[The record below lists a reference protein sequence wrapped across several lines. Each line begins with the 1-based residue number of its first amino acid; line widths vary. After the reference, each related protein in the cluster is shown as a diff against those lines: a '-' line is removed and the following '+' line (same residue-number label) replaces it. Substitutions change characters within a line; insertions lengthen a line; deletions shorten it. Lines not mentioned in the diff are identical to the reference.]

1 MGVSNAWGATIDNI
15 SDVWMEGSMNS
26 WTTKPMNWKFSKA
39 ASNDNN
45 HYIGTFYIPY
55 SSTKYEFKIRC
66 AGSGWTDGSLFAI
79 GGYWFTSSNYDF
91 TKNMPNKDVGND
103 LIECISTTSGYI
115 KLDCEFWGSYSSNSR
130 LVIKQSAVEDLS
142 PSLSA
147 NKTALIAADKST
159 ITASCSGGSGS
170 YTYTYKVTCDG
181 SDVTNSTLSAT
192 TGASVTF
199 TAPSVTGKKTYTITV
214 TAKDSHALLSGLATK
229 TATQTITVYESQ
241 YILRG
246 STVADDSNTG
256 GMAGWDATNNN
267 AYTVITEGTTMT
279 IVATLTNAKTQ
290 YKFKIY
296 NNFDGSFYGQT
307 GNSEI
312 PNNES
317 WTLNGSN
324 DVKFTTTAAG
334 PYTFI
339 YNTSNK
345 SIKVQYPTAYT
356 VTYSRVPTSA
366 ANAPTT
372 EPSFSSGDYVLANT
386 SVTFT
391 AQAANTGY
399 TWKGWYSNNSGTG
412 DALSSN
418 QSYTRSITANTTI
431 YAVYTANT
439 YTVNLNQEEATEQ
452 GTSSVTATYDA
463 AMPKIDELPARTGY
477 TFGGYYTEKNGG
489 GTQYYK
495 ADGTSAKNWKIAS
508 NSTLYAKW
516 TPINYTIRY
525 NTNGGNSIA
534 NKTYTI
540 ETATFDLPTPTKTG
554 YTFDGWYTKSDFTDT
569 KVTQIVKGTTGD
581 KAFYAKWTPVN
592 YTITYNTNDG
602 SGTMTPTS
610 YTIETATFDLPT
622 PTKTGYT
629 FAGWY
634 TKSDFSD
641 TKVTQIVKG
650 TTGNKTFYAKWTA
663 NQYTITY
670 KDQNN
675 ANFSGSHASGYPTK
689 HTYGT
694 ATTLKDAT
702 KTGYNFG
709 GWHTD
714 QACTNKV
721 TSLGATAYTADITLY
736 AKWTINQYTLD
747 FGAGE
752 GGSVVAKVKGEAIK
766 SPATLEHGTSVT
778 LTATPEGENAF
789 AQWVNEDGNKV
800 STTNPY
806 TFELTGDIT
815 LKAEFSKP
823 TTVYLKPSSA
833 WKEHNAHF
841 AIYSWG
847 DSESWVEMQ
856 EVDCEGDYYK
866 ANIPAGFSDFAFVRL
881 KPVGADD
888 YSDENGGHNWEN
900 KWDQTG
906 NLSVQTNGKNMYDID
921 DKTVSYIH
929 LKPNTNWKSDEA
941 RFAAYFFGNGEKWVN
956 LTKNGDVYTCKKP
969 AGGYTK
975 VIFCRMKKDVADNT
989 WNNTWNKTLDLD
1001 LLSNGDQ
1008 CFGINENDW
1017 GCDGNGNGN
1026 EGKGANGE
1034 WFRVLDDSQWKTFT
1048 TPTYDVTIKPTIH
1061 GTYSVVCNGR
1071 AYPVT
1076 YKEDVVIPNVPVG
1089 TVLTIQDVKPS
1100 KEAEYTSDI
1109 IYKESTNAAYQP
1121 VTDNQ
1126 IIVCGNTTID
1136 ENFVTKN
1143 THVVYLRIPNG
1154 LAWKT
1159 DEYQYL
1165 YAYDKLNNK
1174 TVPLTAAPN
1183 ASNYEPG
1190 YTYYTCTIPKGTHT
1204 IRFEYHKSGN
1214 TLYQTHDFPHV
1225 MPLGSLNCY
1234 TIHSKEGETSIFNG
1248 YWSELLSNGDYRLL
1262 YVEQVVEK
1270 DQNNKTVITRKKA
1283 HPSNIIKKRTETGT
1297 DIVSLHVYNQNTYEA
1312 TYKWEN
1318 EETSLTYDSPSNSA
1332 VILQQYDGSKWVDI
1346 QHHMV
1351 FGPLETHVYTAMLPG
1366 RRNATAEDE
1375 PLVAQLKADYGIKAI
1390 INDTH
1395 EDKGNGVW
1403 NFPIKQTVNGGNTTI
1418 ELMRKDVHRY
1428 TGEYYIRTDVA
1439 NGGWFNYNPTNHMTR
1454 SDEARANSNFSHYY
1468 CKWVESDNNVNVKFT
1483 VANDFGYAISDTLEA
1498 DRTDLWGV
1506 ALANKMVG
1514 DNQTLPKNANVR
1526 FAWNEYSNFIHRAYI
1541 AGSAEVSDRFLV
1553 LEGDANIF
1561 DAKGNS
1567 LAAGVD
1573 NGTDPRFGLNANEEI
1588 FRDNSNWIYYADVQM
1603 KPMAPVKVTA
1613 KYDNHTQYF
1622 IGKQNETVT
1631 LLQGTGEEKYLI
1643 RMLYDFKTNQLIS
1656 AYVPGASPDVHAIS
1670 TNLMLIRQNNNEA
1683 TQLIFNNETPSD
1695 MINIPTDRRAYG
1707 VIEFT
1712 EKRLIN
1718 GKDDENKSLNE
1729 YEKSLYWISFP
1740 FNVDVSKAICF
1751 GEYGKHWIIQEYN
1764 GARRAAEGMWLD
1776 SETFWDYKWDQNIT
1790 LKAGKGYVLALDV
1803 DQIASDGLFG
1813 LAGHRPIGIYFP
1825 STEYIST
1832 AITEQTQVSTTVP
1845 AHVCTINR
1853 GTQKGDR
1860 RIADSHWNVIGV
1872 PSYVNAKGDYQ
1883 LADIETQPEEVKY
1896 YYRWDGDFNDYTAME
1911 KEGTKDFLST
1921 HAYMVQFAG
1930 QINWQNI
1937 FNVNGVPKE
1946 LAAKQSTDSEQEHR
1960 LRLELHQKG
1969 NKADHT
1975 FVRLQDEDGV
1985 TIRFDFNHDLCKV
1998 INAGANIYSV
2008 ITAEE
2013 SPVEVAANVMPIAE
2027 TIIPVGVKI
2036 TAAGEY
2042 TFRMPEGTDGIVVEL
2057 IDYETNTRT
2066 NMLLD
2071 EYTINLE
2078 KGTFDN
2084 RFALHVKPSKVAT
2097 SVDNIGDEVTGDKA
2111 GLRKFII
2118 DGILYMQKDGVLY
2131 NAQGKLVR

>member
-1 MGVSNAWGATIDNI
+1 MGVSNAWGASPIYSI
-15 SDVWMEGSMNS
+15 GDVYVTGSMNDWS
-26 WTTKPMNWKFSKA
+26 TSSSDWKLGSGNHCTK
-39 ASNDNN
+39 
-45 HYIGTFYIPY
+45 TFYLEESETNY
-55 SSTKYEFKIRC
+55 TFKLYLK
-66 AGSGWTDGSLFAI
+66 SGYYTVNN
-79 GGYWFTSSNYDF
+79 YWFT
-91 TKNMPNKDVGND
+91 K
-103 LIECISTTSGYI
+103 TTSGPASSLSTSGENMQIETKNINAASGYV
-115 KLDCEFWGSYSSNSR
+115 KLDFDFWGEYSGDSKLS
-130 LVIKQSAVEDLS
+130 VTQSAVAALS

-159 ITASCSGGSGS
+159 ITASCSGGSGN

-181 SDVTNSTLSAT
+181 SDVTNSTLNAT
-192 TGASVTF
+192 KGSSVTF

-477 TFGGYYTEKNGG
+477 TFDGYYTEKNGG

-663 NQYTITY
+663 NQYNITY
-670 KDQNN
+670 KDQNTD
-675 ANFSGSHASGYPTK
+675 NFTGTHETGYPTK

-778 LTATPEGENAF
+778 LTATPEGKNAF
-789 AQWVNEDGNKV
+789 AQWVNGNGNQV
-800 STTNPY
+800 STNNPY
-806 TFELTGDIT
+806 ELTLTGNTTI
-815 LKAEFSKP
+815 KAEFTSPSK
-823 TTVYLKPSSA
+823 VYLKPFDF
-833 WKEHNAHF
+833 WKSDGARI
-841 AIYSWG
+841 AAYYWG
-847 DSESWVEMQ
+847 AAGNNWIELSP
-856 EVDCEGDYYK
+856 VDCEGHYYSVD
-866 ANIPAGFSDFAFVRL
+866 IPAGYSNIIFARL
-881 KPVGADD
+881 KPSTDPYYDPEHNGFNWKNAWNQTADL
-888 YSDENGGHNWEN
+888 
-900 KWDQTG
+900 T
-906 NLSVQTNGKNMYDID
+906 VQTNGKNLYDMHIKD
-921 DKTVSYIH
+921 SRIY
-929 LKPNTNWKSDEA
+929 LKPNSNWKADGA
-941 RFAAYFFGNGEKWVN
+941 RFAAFFKVNADNNDGAKWMSMFQLESDHN
-956 LTKNGDVYTCKKP
+956 YYWCDIPTDKNYI
-969 AGGYTK
+969 K
-975 VIFCRMKKDVADNT
+975 VIFCRMDGANSTNDWSNRWDESKQLDTQTNENNCFTINDGD
-989 WNNTWNKTLDLD
+989 WNNAEGSWSCYQYNNKWTTY
-1001 LLSNGDQ
+1001 S
-1008 CFGINENDW
+1008 
-1017 GCDGNGNGN
+1017 
-1026 EGKGANGE
+1026 
-1034 WFRVLDDSQWKTFT
+1034 
-1048 TPTYDVTIKPTIH
+1048 TPTYNVTIKPTIH

-1089 TVLTIQDVKPS
+1089 TVLTIQDIKPS

-1143 THVVYLRIPNG
+1143 THVVYLRIPSG
-1154 LAWKT
+1154 LAWGT
-1159 DEYQYL
+1159 DDHQYL
-1165 YAYDKLNNK
+1165 YAYDKLEDE
-1174 TVPLTAAPN
+1174 TVKLTAEPTPN
-1183 ASNYEPG
+1183 NYEAG
-1190 YTYYTCTIPKGTHT
+1190 YTYYTCTIPAGTHT
-1204 IRFEYHKSGN
+1204 IRFEYHYSGN

-1234 TIHSKEGETSIFNG
+1234 TIHSREGGTKVFNG

-1297 DIVSLHVYNQNTYEA
+1297 DTVSLHVYNNNTYQAVKKPKA
-1312 TYKWEN
+1312 TNDEDKYY
-1318 EETSLTYDSPSNSA
+1318 TSPSNSA

-1351 FGPLETHVYTAMLPG
+1351 FGPLEAHVYTAMLPG

-1375 PLVAQLKADYGIKAI
+1375 PLVAQLKADYGI
-1390 INDTH
+1390 DTIKGDEN
-1395 EDKGNGVW
+1395 EDEGNGVW
-1403 NFPIKQTVNGGNTTI
+1403 NFPIKQTVDGDKTTV

-1428 TGEYYIRTDVA
+1428 KGEYYIRTDVA

-1454 SDEARANSNFSHYY
+1454 SDEAKANSNFSHYY
-1468 CKWVESDNNVNVKFT
+1468 CKWVKSNNDVNVKFT
-1483 VANDFGYAISDTLEA
+1483 VANDYGYAISDTLEA
-1498 DRTDLWGV
+1498 DHTDLWGV
-1506 ALANKMVG
+1506 ALAADDDAKMV
-1514 DNQTLPKNANVR
+1514 DSSQKLPTDANVR
-1526 FAWNEYSNFIHRAYI
+1526 FAWNEYSNFVHRAYI
-1541 AGSAEVSDRFLV
+1541 AGSAVVSDRFLV

-1561 DAKGNS
+1561 DANGNS

-1573 NGTDPRFGLNANEEI
+1573 NGTDPRYGLNANEEI

-1603 KPMAPVKVTA
+1603 KPKAPVKVTA
-1613 KYDNHTQYF
+1613 KYDGHTQYF
-1622 IGKQNETVT
+1622 IGKQDQPVS
-1631 LLQGTGEEKYLI
+1631 LLEGSGDKKYLI

-1656 AYVPGASPDVHAIS
+1656 AYVPGTNPNDVHAIS
-1670 TNLMLIRQNNNEA
+1670 TNLMIIRQNNENA
-1683 TQLIFNNETPSD
+1683 TQLMFSNETPSD

-1712 EKRLIN
+1712 EKRLIQ
-1718 GKDDENKSLNE
+1718 GKDDEDKSLND
-1729 YEKSLYWISFP
+1729 YEKSLYWISVP
-1740 FNVDVSKAICF
+1740 FDVDVSKAISF

-1790 LKAGKGYVLALDV
+1790 LEAGKGYVLALDV

-1813 LAGHRPIGIYFP
+1813 LAGNRPIGIYFP
-1825 STEYIST
+1825 STEYINT
-1832 AITEQTQVSTTVP
+1832 AITEQTQVSTTVTP
-1845 AHVCTINR
+1845 HVCTINR
-1853 GTQKGDR
+1853 GTPKGDR

-1872 PSYVNAKGDYQ
+1872 PSYVNARGDYQ
-1883 LADIETQPEEVKY
+1883 LADIETQPKEVKY
-1896 YYRWDGDFNDYTAME
+1896 YYRWDGDFNAYTPMV

-1960 LRLELHQKG
+1960 LRLELHQNG

-1998 INAGANIYSV
+1998 INAGANIYSI

-2013 SPVEVAANVMPIAE
+2013 SPVEVAANVLPINE

-2042 TFRMPEGTDGIVVEL
+2042 TFAMPEGTDGIVVEL

-2071 EYTINLE
+2071 EYTVNLG
-2078 KGTFDN
+2078 KGTFEN
-2084 RFALHVKPSKVAT
+2084 RFALHVKPNKTTT
-2097 SVDNIGDEVTGDKA
+2097 SLEDVNTNTTGVKKY
-2111 GLRKFII
+2111 LI

-2131 NAQGKLVR
+2131 DAQGKLVR

>member
-1 MGVSNAWGATIDNI
+1 MGVSNAWGASPIYSI
-15 SDVWMEGSMNS
+15 GDVYVTGSMNGWKTNS
-26 WTTKPMNWKFSKA
+26 SDWKLGSVNHCTK
-39 ASNDNN
+39 
-45 HYIGTFYIPY
+45 TFYLEESETNY
-55 SSTKYEFKIRC
+55 TFKLYLK
-66 AGSGWTDGSLFAI
+66 SEYYTVN
-79 GGYWFTSSNYDF
+79 GYWFT
-91 TKNMPNKDVGND
+91 K
-103 LIECISTTSGYI
+103 TTSGPAYSLSTSGSDMQI
-115 KLDCEFWGSYSSNSR
+115 ETKEINAASGYVKLDFDFWGEYSGDSKLS
-130 LVIKQSAVEDLS
+130 VTQSAVAALS

-147 NKTALIAADKST
+147 SSTSLIKSGT
-159 ITASCSGGSGS
+159 SKITASCSGGSGS

-386 SVTFT
+386 SVTFN
-391 AQAANTGY
+391 AQAAKTGY
-399 TWKGWYSNNSGTG
+399 TWKGWYSNNAGTG
-412 DALSSN
+412 SALSSDL
-418 QSYTRSITANTTI
+418 SYRRSITANTTI

-439 YTVNLNQEEATEQ
+439 YTVKFDANGGTGTMSDQNFTY
-452 GTSSVTATYDA
+452 GTSQNLTANTFT
-463 AMPKIDELPARTGY
+463 RTGY
-477 TFGGYYTEKNGG
+477 TFAGW
-489 GTQYYK
+489 
-495 ADGTSAKNWKIAS
+495 ATSANGNKVYDDKQSVS
-508 NSTLYAKW
+508 NLSTTNGAIVTLYAKW
-516 TPINYTIRY
+516 TPINYTIKY

-534 NKTYTI
+534 DKTYTI
-540 ETATFDLPTPTKTG
+540 ETATF
-554 YTFDGWYTKSDFTDT
+554 S
-569 KVTQIVKGTTGD
+569 
-581 KAFYAKWTPVN
+581 
-592 YTITYNTNDG
+592 
-602 SGTMTPTS
+602 
-610 YTIETATFDLPT
+610 LPT

-634 TKSDFSD
+634 DNSGLTGN
-641 TKVTQIVKG
+641 TITQITKG
-650 TTGNKTFYAKWTA
+650 TTGDKNLYAKWTA
-663 NQYTITY
+663 NTYAVTLNPQSGTGGTTSVTATYDSAMPAITKPTRTGYTFNGYYDATSGGTQYYKADGSSARTWNKTAATTLYAQWTANKYNITY
-670 KDQNN
+670 KDQNTD
-675 ANFSGSHASGYPTK
+675 NFTGTHASGHPTQ

-694 ATTLKDAT
+694 ETTLSTAT
-702 KTGYNFG
+702 KDGYTFG

-766 SPATLEHGTSVT
+766 SPAILEHGTSVT

-789 AQWVNEDGNKV
+789 AQWVDGNGNQV
-800 STTNPY
+800 STNNPY
-806 TFELTGDIT
+806 ELTLTGNTTI
-815 LKAEFSKP
+815 KAEFTSPSK
-823 TTVYLKPSSA
+823 VYLKPFDF
-833 WKEHNAHF
+833 WKSDDARI
-841 AIYSWG
+841 AAYYWG
-847 DSESWVEMQ
+847 AAGNNWIELSP
-856 EVDCEGDYYK
+856 VDCEGHYYSVD
-866 ANIPAGFSDFAFVRL
+866 IPAGYSNIIFARL
-881 KPVGADD
+881 KPSTADEYD
-888 YSDENGGHNWEN
+888 PEHNGFNWN
-900 KWDQTG
+900 NAWNQTAD
-906 NLSVQTNGKNMYDID
+906 LTVQTNGKNLYDMHIKD
-921 DKTVSYIH
+921 SRIY
-929 LKPNTNWKSDEA
+929 LKPNSNWKADGA
-941 RFAAYFFGNGEKWVN
+941 RFAAFFKVNADNNDGAKWMSMFQLESDHN
-956 LTKNGDVYTCKKP
+956 YYWCDIPTDKNYI
-969 AGGYTK
+969 K
-975 VIFCRMKKDVADNT
+975 VIFCRMKGTDANNNWDNRWDESKQLDT
-989 WNNTWNKTLDLD
+989 QTNENNCFTINDGDWNNAEGSWSCYQYNNKWT
-1001 LLSNGDQ
+1001 
-1008 CFGINENDW
+1008 
-1017 GCDGNGNGN
+1017 
-1026 EGKGANGE
+1026 
-1034 WFRVLDDSQWKTFT
+1034 TFT

-1076 YKEDVVIPNVPVG
+1076 YKEDVVIPDVPMG
-1089 TVLTIQDVKPS
+1089 TILTIQDVKPN

-1109 IYKESTNAAYQP
+1109 IYKESANAAYQKL
-1121 VTDNQ
+1121 DGNQ
-1126 IIVCGNTTID
+1126 ITVCGNTTID

-1143 THVVYLRIPNG
+1143 THVVYLRIPDD
-1154 LAWKT
+1154 LDWKT
-1159 DEYQYL
+1159 DEHQYL
-1165 YAYDKLNNK
+1165 YAYNKLNNK

-1204 IRFEYHKSGN
+1204 IRFEYINGSTK
-1214 TLYQTHDFPHV
+1214 YQTHDFPHV

-1248 YWSELLSNGDYRLL
+1248 YWSELLCKDDYRLL

-1297 DIVSLHVYNQNTYEA
+1297 DIVSLHVYNKNTYQAVKNPKA
-1312 TYKWEN
+1312 TNDEDKYY
-1318 EETSLTYDSPSNSA
+1318 TSPSNSA

-1351 FGPLETHVYTAMLPG
+1351 FGPLEAHVYTAMLPG

-1375 PLVAQLKADYGIKAI
+1375 PLVAQLKADYGIENIK
-1390 INDTH
+1390 NDDH
-1395 EDKGNGVW
+1395 PDQGNGVW
-1403 NFPIKQTVNGGNTTI
+1403 NFPIKQTVDGGNTV
-1418 ELMRKDVHRY
+1418 ELMRNVHRY
-1428 TGEYYIRTDVA
+1428 EGEYYIRTDVA

-1454 SDEARANSNFSHYY
+1454 SDEAKANSNFSHYY

-1483 VANDFGYAISDTLEA
+1483 VANDYGYAISDTLEA

-1506 ALANKMVG
+1506 ALAADDDAKMV
-1514 DNQTLPKNANVR
+1514 DSSQKLPKNANVR
-1526 FAWNEYSNFIHRAYI
+1526 FAWNEYSNFVHRAYI
-1541 AGSAEVSDRFLV
+1541 AGSAVVRDRFLV

-1567 LAAGVD
+1567 LAAGVN

-1613 KYDNHTQYF
+1613 KYDGHTQYF
-1622 IGKQNETVT
+1622 IGKQDQTVS
-1631 LLQGTGEEKYLI
+1631 LLQGSGDKKYLI

-1656 AYVPGASPDVHAIS
+1656 AYVPGTNPNDVHAIS
-1670 TNLMLIRQNNNEA
+1670 TNLMIIRQNNENA
-1683 TQLIFNNETPSD
+1683 TQLIFSNETPSD

-1712 EKRLIN
+1712 KERLI
-1718 GKDDENKSLNE
+1718 DDQSLNP
-1729 YEKSLYWISFP
+1729 YQRSLYWISFP
-1740 FNVDVSKAICF
+1740 FDVNVAEAICF

-1776 SETFWDYKWDQNIT
+1776 SETFWDYKWGQNIT
-1790 LKAGKGYVLALDV
+1790 LEAGKGYVLALDV

-1813 LAGHRPIGIYFP
+1813 LAGNRPIGIYFP

-1853 GTQKGDR
+1853 GTPKGDR

-1872 PSYVNAKGDYQ
+1872 PSYINAKGDYQ
-1883 LADIETQPEEVKY
+1883 LADIETQPKEVKY
-1896 YYRWDGDFNDYTAME
+1896 YYRWDGDFNAYTAME

-2013 SPVEVAANVMPIAE
+2013 SPVEVAANVIPIAE

-2084 RFALHVKPSKVAT
+2084 RFALHVKPSKVTT
-2097 SVDNIGDEVTGDKA
+2097 SVGDINTNSNGVKKY
-2111 GLRKFII
+2111 LI

-2131 NAQGKLVR
+2131 DAQGKLVR